1 MKARPV
7 TAPHAATIVRTY
19 NEGIEDRVA
28 TFETRLRTP
37 EGILGG
43 FDGVHPSWW
52 LRTVRAKSSHSRS
65 PPLTGSGSATP
76 TSRNFR
82 FTSPG
87 GRGTSRLATAAL
99 IDAAKRASF
108 WKLVSR
114 VLPENTL
121 SRAQL
126 RPLSFREDS

>member
-1 MKARPV
+1 VVVEDGPGKVIAF
-7 TAPHAATIVRTY
+7 TFTSTY
-19 NEGIEDRVA
+19 
-28 TFETRLRTP
+28 
-37 EGILGG
+37 
-43 FDGVHPSWW
+43 W
-52 LRTVRAKSSHSRS
+52 LRECYADIAEFSVYVAR
-65 PPLTGSGSATP
+65 
-76 TSRNFR
+76 
-82 FTSPG
+82 